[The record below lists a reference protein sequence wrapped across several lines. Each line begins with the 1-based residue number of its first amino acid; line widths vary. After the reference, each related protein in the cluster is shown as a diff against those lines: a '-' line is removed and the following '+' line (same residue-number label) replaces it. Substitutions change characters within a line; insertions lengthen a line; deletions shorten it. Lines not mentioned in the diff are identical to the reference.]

1 MYPVLVVDTAPRA
14 EEVLARRVRAYR
26 QSKGWSQDDLAREM
40 NELGFQWTQSIAT
53 RTESATRPIRVD
65 EAAALATL
73 FGVGIEYLIREEEQP
88 LDALYERT
96 LLLRPPL
103 LRRLDSTQRDA
114 KEIETELAAID
125 AKLKAIAALRNAME
139 QRDGARE
146 ALSGFVDVFGKRET
160 EAVLVQSGV
169 VQDIAKLDFE

>member
-1 MYPVLVVDTAPRA
+1 MRVVDIAPRA

-26 QSKGWSQDDLAREM
+26 QSKEWSQDDLAREM
-40 NELGFQWTQSIAT
+40 NQLGFAWTQGIVT

-73 FGVGIEYLIREEEQP
+73 FGVGIEYLIREDEQP
-88 LDALYERT
+88 LDAMYERT

-103 LRRLDSTQRDA
+103 LRRLDSTQRDVR
-114 KEIETELAAID
+114 EIETELAAVD
-125 AKLKAIAALRNAME
+125 AKLRAIVGLRAAME
-139 QRDGARE
+139 RREGIRE
-146 ALSGFVDVFGKRET
+146 ALSGFIDAFGKRET

-169 VQDIAKLDFE
+169 VQDISKLDSFE